1 MDVIKF
7 KVNGVEHTVSGS
19 EVGSDV
25 MLLDYLRN
33 YLQLRGTKYSCREG
47 GCGACMI
54 TAAKTPGA
62 PYLAVNACLQ
72 SLGSCHGWDIVTIEG
87 LGNKKDG
94 YHPLQTTL
102 AENHGTQCGYCT
114 PGWVMAMHGLMESNN
129 HLTMLD
135 IEKSLSSNLCR
146 CTGYRPILDSFK
158 KFAVDAP
165 TEDKIKSIK
174 DLSICKKSNNCCR
187 SFAKE
192 NDWCMVEDDVSAGK
206 MMEIKLKDGKTWYTP
221 TTLNEVLKLLEEN
234 LESYMLVGG
243 NTSKGAYPILDY
255 ANALIDVNHVQEL
268 KANDFDQ
275 NLRVGA
281 GLTMTELMDIF
292 KTSAAQE
299 NFSYLSILYD
309 HVDLVA
315 HIPLRNVATVA
326 GNLMIKHTYNSY
338 QSDMYLIFYTVGAQ
352 LTIVDYHGK
361 RQTVTMNKFLEIDM
375 KGKVILDILLPPLSK
390 SHKLYT
396 YKLMPRA
403 QSSHAIVNAGFLFK
417 LNSSNVVEEATIVYG
432 ALSEK
437 FEKAVSTE
445 RYLIGRDLFSNDTLQ
460 GALKVLDGEMIV
472 EDHPPEPSIEYRRH
486 IAKAL
491 FFKALL
497 NLAPSRAPRCDS
509 AVIDLH
515 LTRQCSKAKQVFS
528 TDTSLWPVN
537 KPMPKLEAKIQCAGE
552 AIYTDDM
559 PSFHNEVFGS
569 FVLSTVGLG
578 TILKMDPSE
587 ALALPGVLAFYT
599 YKDIPGLNS
608 FTPSDGQGGVTSANE
623 EILCEGDVK
632 YNGQPIGIIVAETQ
646 NLADRAARLVKVKY
660 TNICTPITDI
670 KVAKED
676 STRNTLFTSADAT
689 TTGSDVHKI
698 ITGSNVVH
706 GQYHFPMETMVSVV
720 RPTEEG
726 LEVHLASQ
734 WMDGAH
740 TMISRALK
748 IDQNKIDVYI
758 RRVGG
763 SYGLKIS
770 RCIQSAVACSLIVQK
785 LNRPCRF
792 IQPLITNLKAFGKRM
807 PNVTDYEVAV
817 NSSGILQY
825 VNLFAYTDNGYKI
838 NEPIAFY
845 AADVYFNCYDGT
857 KFNYK
862 SYNTITDTAKNT
874 YCRAPGTLEAIA
886 NIENIMERISYELSL
901 DPIALR
907 LANLNTNY
915 SELAETVEALKTSA
929 EYTSR
934 RAAVDSFNTKNKWK
948 KRGLRWAFC
957 RFPPVGGLYA
967 DVNLS
972 VYHSDGT
979 IVITHGGIEMGQGIN
994 TKAAQV
1000 AAYLLNV
1007 PVELIEIK
1015 GNNSIIA
1022 PNSFASGGSITTE
1035 GVIVGLRRCIEQL
1048 QARLEPIK
1056 ATMTDPTWLQLITAA
1071 FAANVDL
1078 QVHGY
1083 CSSSDAQAYEMFSAA
1098 CCEVEVDVL
1107 TGEYEILRVDIM
1119 QDVGISMN
1127 PDIDI
1132 GQIEGA
1138 FMMAS
1143 GYWTCEKLVYD
1154 SENGALLTDRS
1165 WDYHLP
1171 EARDI
1176 PQDFRVTLKN
1186 SYSHDYILGS
1196 KGIGEPPACLSVV
1209 VPFAL
1214 REAIVQA
1221 RQESGIP
1228 TTEWF
1233 DIEGPFSTEKICMAM
1248 KTSVN
1253 DFKIV

>member
-7 KVNGVEHTVSGS
+7 KVNGVEHTVGS
-19 EVGSDV
+19 EISSDV

-62 PYLAVNACLQ
+62 PYLAINSCLQ
-72 SLGSCHGWDIVTIEG
+72 SVASCHGWDIVTIEG
-87 LGNKKDG
+87 LGNRKDG

-114 PGWVMAMHGLMESNN
+114 PGWVMAMHG
-129 HLTMLD
+129 
-135 IEKSLSSNLCR
+135 NLCR

-158 KFAVDAP
+158 KFGIDCP

-174 DLSICKKSNNCCR
+174 DMSICKQSNNCCR
-187 SFAKE
+187 SYAKD
-192 NDWCMVEDDVSAGK
+192 NDWCMVDNDMSGEK
-206 MMEIKLKDGKTWYTP
+206 MFTLQLKDGKTWYTP
-221 TTLNEVLKLLEEN
+221 KTLTDLRKLVEEN
-234 LESYMLVGG
+234 LESYMLVAG
-243 NTSKGAYPILDY
+243 NTSKGAYPIDDY
-255 ANALIDVNHVQEL
+255 PKALIDVNHVQEL
-268 KANDFDQ
+268 KANNIDQ
-275 NLRVGA
+275 NLVVGA
-281 GLTMTELMDIF
+281 GLNMTEFMDIL
-292 KTSAAQE
+292 KTSAEQD
-299 NFSYLSILYD
+299 NFSYLSKLYD

-315 HIPLRNVATVA
+315 HIPLRNVATIA
-326 GNLMIKHTYNSY
+326 GNLMIKHSYNSY
-338 QSDMYLIFYTVGAQ
+338 QSDLYLIFYTVGAQ

-361 RQTVTMNKFLEIDM
+361 EQIVTMNKFLELNM
-375 KGKVILDILLPPLSK
+375 QGKIIVNVLLPPLSK
-390 SHKLYT
+390 SHKLFT

-417 LNSSNVVEEATIVYG
+417 LTSENVVEEATIVYG

-445 RYLIGRDLFSNDTLQ
+445 RYLIGRKLFDNDTLK

-472 EDHPPEPSIEYRRH
+472 EDHPPEPSIEYRRY

-497 NLAPSRAPRCDS
+497 NLAPSRASRSDS
-509 AVIDLH
+509 AIVDLH
-515 LTRQCSKAKQVFS
+515 VTRPCSKAKQVFS
-528 TDTSLWPVN
+528 TDTSLWPLN
-537 KPMPKLEAKIQCAGE
+537 KPMPKLEGQIQCAGE
-552 AIYTDDM
+552 AIYTDDI
-559 PSFHNEVFGS
+559 PSFHNEVFGA
-569 FVLSTVGLG
+569 FVLSTVGIG

-599 YKDIPGLNS
+599 AKDIPGLNS
-608 FTPSDGQGGVTSANE
+608 FTPIDGPGGLTSVNE

-632 YNGQPIGIIVAETQ
+632 YNGQPIALVVAETQ
-646 NLADRAARLVKVKY
+646 NLADRAAKLVKVKY
-660 TNICTPITDI
+660 TNISTPVTDI
-670 KVAKED
+670 KKAKED
-676 STRNTLFTSADAT
+676 STRNTLFISADAT
-689 TTGSDVHKI
+689 TTGSDVHKT
-698 ITGSNVVH
+698 ITGSNIVH
-706 GQYHFPMETMVSVV
+706 GQYHFPMETMVCVAK
-720 RPTEEG
+720 PTEEG

-740 TMISRALK
+740 TMISRALN
-748 IDQNKIDVYI
+748 IEQSKIDVYI

-763 SYGLKIS
+763 SYGLKIT
-770 RCIQSAVACSLIVQK
+770 RCIQSATACSLIAYK

-792 IQPLITNLKAFGKRM
+792 IQPLVTNMKAFGKRM

-817 NSSGILQY
+817 NSSGVLQY
-825 VNLFAYTDNGYKI
+825 VNLVAYTDNGCKI

-845 AADVYFNCYDGT
+845 ASDVYFNCYDGT

-862 SYNTITDTAKNT
+862 SYNTVTDTAKNT
-874 YCRAPGTLEAIA
+874 FCRAPGTLEAIA

-907 LANLNTNY
+907 LANLSSNY
-915 SELAETVEALKTSA
+915 KEIAEVVEALKTSA

-934 RAAVDSFNTKNKWK
+934 RAAVDSFNTQNRWK
-948 KRGLRWAFC
+948 KRGLRWSFC
-957 RFPPVGGLYA
+957 RWPPAGALYT

-972 VYHSDGT
+972 VFHSDGSV
-979 IVITHGGIEMGQGIN
+979 VITHGGIEMGQGIN

-1000 AAYLLNV
+1000 AAYLLKI
-1007 PVELIEIK
+1007 PVEMIEIK
-1015 GNNSIIA
+1015 GNNSIVT
-1022 PNSFASGGSITTE
+1022 PNSFASGGSVTTE
-1035 GVIVGLRRCIEQL
+1035 GVIIGLKRCIEQL

-1083 CSSSDAQAYEMFSAA
+1083 CSALDAQTYEIYGVA

-1107 TGEYEILRVDIM
+1107 TGEYEILRVDLT
-1119 QDVGISMN
+1119 QDVGISVN

-1138 FMMAS
+1138 FMMGV
-1143 GYWTCEKLVYD
+1143 GYWTCEKLVYNPD
-1154 SENGALLTDRS
+1154 NGAVITDRS

-1176 PQDFRVTLKN
+1176 PQDFKVTLKN
-1186 SYSHDYILGS
+1186 FYSNDFILGS
-1196 KGIGEPPACLSVV
+1196 KGVGEPPSCLSVV

-1214 REAIVQA
+1214 REAIVHA

-1233 DIEGPFSTEKICMAM
+1233 DVEGPFSTEKICMSM
-1248 KTSVN
+1248 KTNVD